1 MANILFLMPRTGS
14 TVEEKEK
21 RQKIANTFLTNDKNR
36 VIVDDLEEGPLSIES
51 SIEGDMS
58 IPGMLRKAISMKG
71 QYDALII
78 GCGDDP
84 GIFSMRELLD
94 VPVVGPMETS
104 IAMAAILGDKFSMIT
119 TEKSAYPETRMI
131 LRKYG
136 ALDKCASIR
145 SIECTVTSLID
156 MISGK
161 KNKEKMV
168 DVFVKESQL
177 AIEDGA
183 SCITLGCLGMAFL
196 LLDEAVKDKVKAPII
211 NPVKVA
217 VKMAEMLVSLNL
229 RHSQLAYPKPNF
241 NRLKI
246 SILPELGQFVK

>member
-1 MANILFLMPRTGS
+1 MVNILYLMPGTGS
-14 TVEEKEK
+14 TAEEKER
-21 RQKIANTFLTNDKNR
+21 RQKIANTFLTNDKNV
-36 VIVDDLEEGPLSIES
+36 VIVDDLKEGPLSIES
-51 SIEGDMS
+51 CIEGEMS
-58 IPGMLRKAISMKG
+58 IPGMLRKAIRMKG

-78 GCGDDP
+78 GCADDP

-104 IAMAAILGDKFSMIT
+104 IAMAAVLGEKFSIIT
-119 TEKSAYPETRMI
+119 IDESVYPETRMI

-145 SIECTVTSLID
+145 SIECTVLD

-161 KNKEKMV
+161 KNKEEVV
-168 DVFVKESQL
+168 DAFVREAQL
-177 AIEDGA
+177 AVKDGA
-183 SCITLGCLGMAFL
+183 SCITLGCMTMAFL
-196 LLDEAVKDKVKAPII
+196 LLDEAVKDKLKTPVI
-211 NPVKVA
+211 NPAKVA

-241 NRLKI
+241 NKLSI
-246 SILPELGQFVK
+246 SVLPELAQFIK